1 MIWICT
7 FLLTICSS
15 DYWSFYILF
24 LCSSLL
30 GCLLLHILD
39 KSLLAYASDIFSF
52 NVARF
57 YPIFSSRNFIVLTFV
72 VSSMIHFKF
81 ISLYDRNKG
90 WSCFFVCLFL
100 LMNIQLLEQHL
111 LEGVYF
117 LCWINKMWLVQCP
130 PVSRVHCPSTSK
142 QKL

>member
-1 MIWICT
+1 MVYHFTLLPVMYESLLFITSTKTRLLTAFKILAILMVALDYDLNLH

-39 KSLLAYASDIFSF
+39 KSLLAYASDIFCF
-52 NVARF
+52 NVVII
-57 YPIFSSRNFIVLTFV
+57 YPIFSSINFIVLTFV

-90 WSCFFVCLFL
+90 
-100 LMNIQLLEQHL
+100 
-111 LEGVYF
+111 
-117 LCWINKMWLVQCP
+117 
-130 PVSRVHCPSTSK
+130 
-142 QKL
+142 